1 MPGEKKASKANKA
14 KKTKTKKKSATPS
27 KRPAEGRSRDA
38 VRKAKT
44 TPSNKGGSLDEVAYQ
59 GTPDPDVLEVNGVK
73 IARGKRE
80 SIDLPVAQ
88 LQTATDLPMPIRVVR
103 GQKPGP
109 VLMLSAAVHGDEI
122 NGVEI
127 IRRVLN
133 HRTLRSMR
141 GTLLAV
147 PVVNVF
153 GFINHTRYLPD
164 RRDLNRS
171 FPGSLRGSLAAR
183 VADIFLR
190 EVASKATHCIDLH
203 TGAQH
208 RSNLPHLRCAF
219 VHDAAIDLA
228 EAFAPPLLL
237 DSRERDG
244 SLRESMTDRNI
255 PAVTFEGGE
264 ALRFDE
270 WAIRA
275 GVRGVL
281 RAMKHLGMT
290 RGPAPSQSAP
300 TIACNASTWARASQS
315 GIMTRRVQ
323 LGQAVN
329 KGDVI
334 ATISNPFGHDV
345 EEVHSPITGI
355 ILGETKIPLVYEGD
369 ALFHV
374 ASIDDDVSKRSLEQ
388 LKSNSPAQLRPL
400 PEATPENA
408 T

>member
-1 MPGEKKASKANKA
+1 MAGKKKASTAKKA
-14 KKTKTKKKSATPS
+14 KKTQQKKKTHATAAKKTSAT
-27 KRPAEGRSRDA
+27 KTT
-38 VRKAKT
+38 RKAAVHEDDA
-44 TPSNKGGSLDEVAYQ
+44 PAYR
-59 GTPDPDVLEVNGVK
+59 GVTDPDVLSINGVN
-73 IARGKRE
+73 IPRGTRE

-88 LQTATDLPMPIRVVR
+88 LQTATELPMPIRVVR

-133 HRTLRSMR
+133 HRALRSLR

-171 FPGSLRGSLAAR
+171 FPGSVRGSLAAR
-183 VADIFLR
+183 VAEIFLR

-244 SLRESMTDRNI
+244 SLRESMTDRKI

-290 RGPAPSQSAP
+290 RGPAPIQSAP
-300 TIACNASTWARASQS
+300 TIACFASTWARASQS

-334 ATISNPFGHDV
+334 ATVSNPFGHDV
-345 EEVHSPITGI
+345 EEVRSPINGI

-374 ASIDDDVSKRSLEQ
+374 ASIDNDVSKRSLEQ
-388 LKSNSPAQLRPL
+388 LKSNSPAPLRPL
-400 PEATPENA
+400 PDPLSEDAT
-408 T
+408 